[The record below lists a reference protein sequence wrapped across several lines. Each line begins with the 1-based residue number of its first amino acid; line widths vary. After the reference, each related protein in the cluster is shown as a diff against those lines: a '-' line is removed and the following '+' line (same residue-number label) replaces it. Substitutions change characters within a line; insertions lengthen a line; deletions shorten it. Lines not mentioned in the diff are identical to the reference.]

1 MAFIVAMKVHG
12 KKYRSLLLST
22 EVFVNISVPKRS
34 IKFEDQL
41 SKNRLTSI
49 NLGNEQ
55 EFGKRKMADSDF
67 NFFFKNPKYPLGN
80 PPFCLWNHQKWFW
93 GPKIAPLSFSQKFWK
108 NITPHVFA
116 PSTLNFCP
124 IFKCHTILES
134 WRVAGFDGT
143 KILWGKFMTNE
154 KSALEIWLSRGL

>member
-1 MAFIVAMKVHG
+1 MQV
-12 KKYRSLLLST
+12 
-22 EVFVNISVPKRS
+22 S
-34 IKFEDQL
+34 IWYW
-41 SKNRLTSI
+41 N
-49 NLGNEQ
+49 GVNEQ

-143 KILWGKFMTNE
+143 KISWVKICDQSEISTWNLAIQGAVTFYFALWWKKIFHRNLLF
-154 KSALEIWLSRGL
+154 LETFLDQNFFFSIWTY

>member
-1 MAFIVAMKVHG
+1 MQSF
-12 KKYRSLLLST
+12 SLLFKHLLTCS
-22 EVFVNISVPKRS
+22 N
-34 IKFEDQL
+34 L
-41 SKNRLTSI
+41 LLGYCRLTDAFLNILANDRICATSYKYVHPWS
-49 NLGNEQ
+49 EQ
-55 EFGKRKMADSDF
+55 KFGKRKMADSDF

>member
-1 MAFIVAMKVHG
+1 MEICHFFLKPDLFDFTVSCFWFPRCVWVAG
-12 KKYRSLLLST
+12 YLS
-22 EVFVNISVPKRS
+22 FVSTNSFFDKSTLR
-34 IKFEDQL
+34 DY
-41 SKNRLTSI
+41 
-49 NLGNEQ
+49 EQ
-55 EFGKRKMADSDF
+55 KFGKRKMADSDF

>member
-1 MAFIVAMKVHG
+1 
-12 KKYRSLLLST
+12 
-22 EVFVNISVPKRS
+22 
-34 IKFEDQL
+34 
-41 SKNRLTSI
+41 
-49 NLGNEQ
+49 
-55 EFGKRKMADSDF
+55 MADSDF

-124 IFKCHTILES
+124 IFKCHTIFES
-134 WRVAGFDGT
+134 WRVAGFDGAKFFWM
-143 KILWGKFMTNE
+143 KIYDQWEISTWNLAIQGAVTFYFALRWKKFFHRNLYFLKTFLDQ
-154 KSALEIWLSRGL
+154 KFFFSIWTS